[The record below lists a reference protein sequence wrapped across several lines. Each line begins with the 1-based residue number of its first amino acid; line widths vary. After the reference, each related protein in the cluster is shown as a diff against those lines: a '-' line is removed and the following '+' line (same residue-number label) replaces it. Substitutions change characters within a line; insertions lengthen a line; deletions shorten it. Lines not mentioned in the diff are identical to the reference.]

1 MSDAVARSGLG
12 DWINVLLAAA
22 MGFRSSRRAM
32 ERSIFGRSREGKEG
46 TVGGSGKESCHPAW
60 LLARTKNR
68 VV

>member
-32 ERSIFGRSREGKEG
+32 ERSIFGRK
-46 TVGGSGKESCHPAW
+46 
-60 LLARTKNR
+60 
-68 VV
+68 